1 MNRKYDVIRATEAL
15 VASVASDPWYSD
27 MVVGDWEIR
36 SAAIGYPTYYY
47 GNYKTKKAAESDAVG
62 LRRSMKGD
70 KT

>member
-36 SAAIGYPTYYY
+36 SSAIGYPTYY
-47 GNYKTKKAAESDAVG
+47 
-62 LRRSMKGD
+62 
-70 KT
+70 